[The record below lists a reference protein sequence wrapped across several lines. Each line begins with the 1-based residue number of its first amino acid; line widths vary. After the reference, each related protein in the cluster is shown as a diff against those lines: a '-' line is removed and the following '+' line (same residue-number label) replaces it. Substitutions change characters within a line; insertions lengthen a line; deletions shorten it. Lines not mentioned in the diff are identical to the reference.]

1 MFYVV
6 CRGVFLQAVR
16 VRCSLES
23 KLLFPW
29 HRPQAVAFSGSCS
42 SVTARLLR
50 IATNHMAM
58 CSSARSCSDLNIF
71 LRRSD
76 VRVSILCVRQGIG
89 FRGIDRPSG
98 GANARAG
105 ASASGIAPVFSM
117 RLETLLWL
125 SAFHRSRMLHV
136 LTLILPL
143 RLWASH
149 GVHLSSLTQN

>member
-1 MFYVV
+1 
-6 CRGVFLQAVR
+6 
-16 VRCSLES
+16 
-23 KLLFPW
+23 
-29 HRPQAVAFSGSCS
+29 
-42 SVTARLLR
+42 
-50 IATNHMAM
+50 M

-117 RLETLLWL
+117 RLET
-125 SAFHRSRMLHV
+125 V

-149 GVHLSSLTQN
+149 GVHLSSLTQNSRPGRTLFKRRLRAMVWQSSFRHQSYVETGSLCCELHVKTLKHSLLLR